1 MTNISG
7 EKYLLRTEKV
17 TKKIQNII
25 WHLHLWAF
33 LFIYLFIL
41 KDCICQQHIVAST
54 GAGDFN
60 KVPHLHKSY
69 FNNFISSFTC
79 LPPSLKLMLQFSS
92 AWVGKMGS
100 SRV

>member
-17 TKKIQNII
+17 TKKFKTLSGTYIYR
-25 WHLHLWAF
+25 HLY
-33 LFIYLFIL
+33 FIFFL
-41 KDCICQQHIVAST
+41 KDCMRQQHIVAST

-60 KVPHLHKSY
+60 KVPHLYKSY

-79 LPPSLKLMLQFSS
+79 LPPSLKLMLQFFS